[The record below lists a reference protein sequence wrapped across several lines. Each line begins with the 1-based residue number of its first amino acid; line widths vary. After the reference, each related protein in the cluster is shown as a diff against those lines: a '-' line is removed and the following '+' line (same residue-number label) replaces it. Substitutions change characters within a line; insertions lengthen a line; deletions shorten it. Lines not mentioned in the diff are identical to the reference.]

1 MFIWLSIHRLAED
14 QWGRG
19 TVHDFPISTVTVS
32 LSWPVSS
39 EVGSKNFWILLNCS
53 TMVDTWYI
61 LIYHIPWLC
70 VYNLLMWYCGYTW
83 ILYAIFVVYFCVLTP
98 NYCQAVPC
106 LVRNYNVWD
115 PVGTV
120 GAAQTGLFSC
130 SKPITAKKPEW
141 ILYRACLW
149 LAFRISDS

>member
-1 MFIWLSIHRLAED
+1 MIIDSSI
-14 QWGRG
+14 GRRSVG
-19 TVHDFPISTVTVS
+19 KRDPCCHDFPYLHLPYPYVVGQSLLKSGLKTVEYFWTVALWS
-32 LSWPVSS
+32 
-39 EVGSKNFWILLNCS
+39 IC
-53 TMVDTWYI
+53 WYM
-61 LIYHIPWLC
+61 IYHIPWLC

-106 LVRNYNVWD
+106 LVRNYHVWD